1 MKNIA
6 LHTSE
11 EADGFSEAEWLA
23 WDEFLSQSG
32 ETSIHLSSRAVR
44 ASLESPS
51 RAVRVARWTDEE
63 GELKGIALC
72 EDSQAISQG
81 VDDFLEGTVWFRRA
95 KNWLHRRGGFRFG
108 VRVIGTPL
116 ASGPHGYR
124 FAEDVDEWSCLRQ
137 VLSLPGIP
145 SNEHPAPKAP
155 STWVVKDRV
164 CTHPWGDGFRLAG
177 RSQWRREWVDL
188 EFDPVMRVSLEGR
201 GSWDVYLA
209 AMRTKAR
216 TKVKR
221 ILTLSDPLAFTSL
234 SADEIR
240 EKLPELHR
248 LYMNVYGRAAFRL
261 GCLQPEDLVLLKEE
275 MGEAFQVW
283 TAQLEGQTV
292 GFHCGMTDGRE
303 VEAYFVGFEVT
314 YNKSHALYQR
324 MLVEFIQWGI
334 ASGCRSVNLG
344 RTALDI
350 KASLGAE
357 PQRLVLHER
366 SRNPVLHALARWA
379 ARASAP
385 KQHVLKRAW
394 KEEEDDSVHHEVV
407 AATSVAAS
415 T

>member
-6 LHTSE
+6 LHTTE
-11 EADGFSEAEWLA
+11 EADGFSKAEWLA
-23 WDEFLSQSG
+23 WDAFLSWSG

-95 KNWLHRRGGFRFG
+95 KNWLHRRGGFRFA

-124 FAEDVDEWSCLRQ
+124 FAEDVDEWSCLRH

-201 GSWDVYLA
+201 GSWDAYLA

-240 EKLPELHR
+240 AQLPELHR

-283 TAQLEGQTV
+283 TAQIEGQTV
-292 GFHCGMTDGRE
+292 GFHCGMTDGNE

-366 SRNPVLHALARWA
+366 SSNPVRHGLARWA

-394 KEEEDDSVHHEVV
+394 KEEAADSVHHEVV
-407 AATSVAAS
+407 AATTVSSS